1 VSTAATTPSDEEG
14 DAAPEAPAG
23 LQTAPTG
30 APVEPS
36 ATGKHAAARASRPGS
51 AEAVQK
57 SDESAARLDPSSLP
71 STATST
77 DVPDAIQ
84 VSSQSTDRI
93 ATTST
98 AAAAAGAAAT
108 APSLPTAVP
117 VAGLAVAIAAQSQ
130 AGNSRFEIR
139 LDPPELG
146 RIDVRLDVDRNGHVT
161 SRLMVEKA
169 ETLDLLRRDAPQLER
184 ALQQAGLK
192 TGDSSLQ
199 FTLRDQSFGGQNQ
212 DSSGNARSARLVVT
226 DGATAA
232 IDAASSSYGRPLRLG
247 GGVDIRV

>member
-1 VSTAATTPSDEEG
+1 
-14 DAAPEAPAG
+14 
-23 LQTAPTG
+23 LQTAPSETP
-30 APVEPS
+30 AEPS
-36 ATGKHAAARASRPGS
+36 ATGKHAAARASRTGS
-51 AEAVQK
+51 AEAAQT

-77 DVPDAIQ
+77 DVPDAMQ
-84 VSSQSTDRI
+84 VSSQPTDRI

-226 DGATAA
+226 DGAAAA